1 MKPVVFDSEAK
12 AEFDAAASYYEGQQA
27 GLGDGFA
34 AEVEGATRRVARLPH
49 AFPTHPPSGLRKCVL
64 RRFPYTLFFLEQ
76 DDRIW
81 IAAVA
86 HQRRRPGYWSHRKP
100 DWRGGRKGDIQL

>member
-12 AEFDAAASYYEGQQA
+12 DEFDAAASYYEGQQA
-27 GLGDGFA
+27 GLGDAFVAAVEEATQRIAQLPQAFA
-34 AEVEGATRRVARLPH
+34 IHG
-49 AFPTHPPSGLRKCVL
+49 PSGLRKCVL

-76 DDRIW
+76 EDRIW

-100 DWRGGRKGDIQL
+100 D